1 MEKQI
6 IKRDGRVVAYD
17 VTKIQEAIFRAAYN
31 GKVNGEY
38 IGGYHNNPIK
48 ANRLANDVARLVHA
62 DVMNAKA
69 EKLDI
74 EEIQNMAVKHLNV
87 LSKFVG
93 QAYLS
98 YKTQKAIERGV

>member
-1 MEKQI
+1 
-6 IKRDGRVVAYD
+6 
-17 VTKIQEAIFRAAYN
+17 
-31 GKVNGEY
+31 
-38 IGGYHNNPIK
+38 
-48 ANRLANDVARLVHA
+48 
-62 DVMNAKA
+62 MNAKA